1 MYVYTHALSRKS
13 LENNLFHRSVRHS
26 PVALFRLDAAE
37 TTNRLTLVKLPLSK
51 AWPAKQGLLV

>member
-13 LENNLFHRSVRHS
+13 LENNLFHCSVRHS

-37 TTNRLTLVKLPLSK
+37 TTNRLTLVKLPLAK
-51 AWPAKQGLLV
+51 A